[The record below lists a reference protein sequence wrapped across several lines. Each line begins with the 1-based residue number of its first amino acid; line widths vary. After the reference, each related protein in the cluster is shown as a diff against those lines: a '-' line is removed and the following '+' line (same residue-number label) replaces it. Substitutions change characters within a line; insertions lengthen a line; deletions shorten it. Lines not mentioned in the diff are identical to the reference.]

1 LYSLFPGKENGSLL
15 GCTHWKTDI
24 NKNVYLR
31 WKVSAS
37 ILTIRAGSR
46 KTSYGEACVNTIVE
60 GKTKKVTISR
70 ESPTV
75 IIGERINPTGKAR
88 LAAALKESNFDYI
101 IQEAI
106 AQVEAGAHIIDINVG
121 APGLK
126 EEEILPQTVRKVA
139 EEIDVPLCI
148 DSSNPAAI
156 EAALEICPGRP
167 LINSTTGE
175 EKSLAVILPLAAKYQ
190 VPVIGLTMDEEG
202 IPKDVDTRFSIAKK
216 IVERATNSGIE
227 KKNVLIDVLVMPVG
241 ADHQTAKVSFDTAR
255 RVSQEL
261 GVNIVVGASNVS
273 HGLPERKIIN
283 AAFLAMG
290 GICGITAYITDPT
303 VVDLHKAILAG
314 DLLLGKDEWASN
326 FIAFYRKFKSV

>member
-1 LYSLFPGKENGSLL
+1 M
-15 GCTHWKTDI
+15 
-24 NKNVYLR
+24 
-31 WKVSAS
+31 
-37 ILTIRAGSR
+37 
-46 KTSYGEACVNTIVE
+46 NTIVE
-60 GKTKKVTISR
+60 GKTSKVTISR

-106 AQVEAGAHIIDINVG
+106 SQIEAGAHIIDINVG

-126 EEEILPQTVRKVA
+126 EEELLPQTVRKVA
-139 EEIDVPLCI
+139 DEIDVPLCI

-156 EAALEICPGRP
+156 EAALEVCPGRP

-175 EKSLAVILPLAAKYQ
+175 EKSLEVILPLAAKYQ

-202 IPKDVDTRFSIAKK
+202 IPKDADTRFSIAKK

-241 ADHQTAKVSFDTAR
+241 AAHQTAKVSFDTAR
-255 RVSQEL
+255 RVSEEL

-273 HGLPERKIIN
+273 HGLPDRKIIN
-283 AAFLAMG
+283 SAFLAMG
-290 GICGITAYITDPT
+290 GVCGITAYITDPT
-303 VVDLHKAILAG
+303 VIDMHKAILAG
-314 DLLLGKDEWASN
+314 DLLMGKDEWASN
-326 FIAFYRKFKSV
+326 FIEFYRKVK